1 MTCVLLRN
9 GGVGLVVDAAGPFL
23 PRVLHWGADPGPLAD
38 DALARLVADLQP
50 SLAQSGLDEPWPFP
64 LLPGQA
70 DGWSGRPGLAGSR
83 DGQAPYARFE
93 LTAPVEVHADG
104 PPDAQAQVLTA
115 RAADPS
121 GLEVTCELRLDASGL
136 LRVRHTLTNTGDDV
150 YALEGLLALLPV
162 PDRASELLDLT
173 GRWCRD
179 HTPQRSPFHHGSHA
193 RESRRGRTGHDATLL
208 LVAGTGG
215 FGFRSG
221 EVWAVHTGWSGN
233 HVHLAER
240 LPEGAG
246 AGGAGV
252 LGGGELLLPGELR
265 LAPGESY
272 STPEVFFTWSADG
285 LDGASARVHRWLR
298 ARPQHPRSARP
309 LVANTWE
316 AVYFDQDFATLTR
329 LAEQAAR
336 VGAERFVLD
345 DGWFGS
351 RRDDTSGLGDW
362 YVATDVWPDGL
373 RPLADA
379 VRALGL
385 DFGLWFE
392 PEMANPDSD
401 VVREHPDWVLTPSAR
416 AWRGQVVL
424 DVANPGA
431 YAYLLE
437 RISALV
443 DEVGIAYIK
452 WDHNRDLHVAVS
464 GTTGRAGVHEQTAAL
479 YRLLDELRAR
489 HPGLEIESCSSGG
502 ARIDLGILQRT
513 DRVWGSDC
521 NDPLERQLI
530 QRWEGLLL
538 PPELI
543 GSHVGDTVS
552 HTTHRAAALGLRTV
566 TALFAHAGLELDVT
580 KCTDDELAA
589 LTSWAALYKE
599 VRGLLHSGDVVRAD
613 LPGDDVLLHGVVAR
627 DRSEALYAYVRLT
640 TSAEEQAGRL
650 LLPGLDPELE
660 YEVTHRREAGAA
672 TGLQKVV
679 APWFVRGTARATG
692 AVLERVGLP
701 APRLDPAQAVVLH
714 VRAVGGPPGRLP

>member
-1 MTCVLLRN
+1 MSSAILLRSAGVAVLL
-9 GGVGLVVDAAGPFL
+9 DARGPQL
-23 PRVLHWGADPGPLAD
+23 PRVLHWGADPGDLGDEALERLA
-38 DALARLVADLQP
+38 ADLQP
-50 SLAQSGLDEPWPFP
+50 GLARSGFDEPWPFP
-64 LLPGQA
+64 LLPGQV
-70 DGWSGRPGLAGSR
+70 DGWTGRPGLSGSR
-83 DGQAPYARFE
+83 GGLAPYPHLE
-93 LTAPVEVHADG
+93 LAAPAEVHPDDG
-104 PPDAQAQVLTA
+104 GAQVLTA
-115 RAADPS
+115 RGVDNGA
-121 GLEVTCELRLDASGL
+121 GLEVSNELRLEPTGL
-136 LRVRHTLTNTGDDV
+136 LRVRHTVTNTGEGP
-150 YALEGLLALLPV
+150 YALDGLLALLPV
-162 PDRASELLDLT
+162 PDRAGELLDLT

-179 HTPQRSPFHHGSHA
+179 HTPQRQRFTHGTHA

-208 LVAGTGG
+208 LVAGTPG

-252 LGGGELLLPGELR
+252 LGGGELLLPGEVP

-272 STPEVFFTWSADG
+272 TTPWVFFTYSADG

-298 ARPQHPRSARP
+298 SRPQHPRNPRP
-309 LVANTWE
+309 LVLNTWE
-316 AVYFDQDFATLTR
+316 AVYFDQDLDTLTR

-336 VGAERFVLD
+336 VGVERFVLD
-345 DGWFGS
+345 DGWFGA
-351 RRDDTSGLGDW
+351 RRDDTRGLGDW
-362 YVATDVWPDGL
+362 YVAPDVWPEGL
-373 RPLADA
+373 RPLADR
-379 VRALGL
+379 VRALGM

-401 VVREHPDWVLTPSAR
+401 VVREHPDWVLTPSAPG
-416 AWRGQVVL
+416 WRGQVVL

-431 YAYLLE
+431 YDYLLGS
-437 RISALV
+437 ISALV

-452 WDHNRDLHVAVS
+452 WDHNRDVHVAVGS
-464 GTTGRAGVHEQTAAL
+464 TTGRAGVHGQTAAV

-502 ARIDLGILQRT
+502 ARIDLGILERT

-530 QRWEGLLL
+530 QRWEGLLV

-552 HTTHRAAALGLRTV
+552 HTTNRPASLGMRTI

-589 LTSWAALYKE
+589 LSAWARLYRE

-613 LPGDDVLLHGVVAR
+613 LPGDDVLLHGVVAP
-627 DRSEALYAYVRLT
+627 DRREALYAYVRLT
-640 TSAEEQAGRL
+640 TSPEEQTGRL
-650 LLPGLDPELE
+650 LLPGLDPGLE
-660 YEVTHRREAGAA
+660 YDVVHRPEAGAA
-672 TGLQKVV
+672 STVEASTVEKV
-679 APWFVRGTARATG
+679 ATPWFERGSVRVSG
-692 AVLERVGLP
+692 AVLGRVGLP

-714 VRAVGGPPGRLP
+714 VRAR